1 MVLLISDGGMF
12 AERTLSG
19 ETASGQETLQCPV
32 EPAGYLGT
40 RQDIPPG
47 SPVLWI
53 IPCDVRYPEFR
64 TIWRNH
70 LFPHMPALNFDAVF
84 LVEKSSKAHV
94 DPAEVEEYG
103 DIVFYDVPAY
113 TDVVL
118 AGFYFPC
125 NERLS
130 LWIEPRETITI

>member
-1 MVLLISDGGMF
+1 
-12 AERTLSG
+12 
-19 ETASGQETLQCPV
+19 
-32 EPAGYLGT
+32 
-40 RQDIPPG
+40 
-47 SPVLWI
+47 
-53 IPCDVRYPEFR
+53 
-64 TIWRNH
+64 
-70 LFPHMPALNFDAVF
+70 MPALNFDDVF
-84 LVEKSSKAHV
+84 LVEESLKTHV
-94 DPAEVEEYG
+94 DPAEVDLEEYG